1 MTSAR
6 LTPSSSPYEVRQ
18 AIRRGD
24 WSRHTSGLAAGFAQA
39 NLVILPA
46 QYADDFMRFCLM
58 NPKPCPL
65 LDVTRPGDPVPH
77 ALGED
82 IDLRHDL
89 PRYRLYRDGALASE
103 CTDIAEYWQED
114 FVSFSIGCSFS
125 FEEAL
130 INDGL
135 DVRHL
140 SHDRNVPMYRT
151 HRSLTPSGVFRGE
164 LVVSMRPFQA
174 EHAIRAIQI
183 TTDMPRVHGAPIH
196 IGHPEL
202 LGIKDLATPDFG
214 EPPVLHD
221 DDLPVF
227 WACGVTPQLAIEQAR
242 LPFVITHSPG
252 HMLITDLPN
261 QRLKFG

>member
-1 MTSAR
+1 M
-6 LTPSSSPYEVRQ
+6 PSYTTMATASPFEVRQ

-24 WSRHTSGLAAGFAQA
+24 WTRHTSGLAAGFAQT

-58 NPKPCPL
+58 NPRPCPL

-89 PRYRLYRDGALASE
+89 PRYRLYRDGALDDE
-103 CTDIAEYWQED
+103 CTDIAEYWQDD

-130 INDGL
+130 IADGL
-135 DVRHL
+135 DVRHVT
-140 SHDRNVPMYRT
+140 HDRNVPMYRT
-151 HRSLTPSGVFRGE
+151 NRALNPSGVFSGE
-164 LVVSMRPFQA
+164 LVVSMRPFTA
-174 EHAIRAIQI
+174 EQAIRAIQI
-183 TTDMPRVHGAPIH
+183 TTDMPKVHGAPIH

-202 LGIKDLATPDFG
+202 LGIDDLTAPHFG

-227 WACGVTPQLAIEQAR
+227 WACGVTPQLAIEQAG

-261 QRLKFG
+261 RQLKFS

>member
-1 MTSAR
+1 M
-6 LTPSSSPYEVRQ
+6 PSSSSMASASPAECRQ
-18 AIRRGD
+18 AIRRGE
-24 WSRHTSGLAAGFAQA
+24 WTRHTSGLAAGYAQA

-77 ALGED
+77 GLGEG

-89 PRYRLYRDGALASE
+89 PRYRLYRHGALDGE
-103 CTDIAEYWQED
+103 CTDIAELWQDD
-114 FVSFSIGCSFS
+114 FVGFSIGCSFS

-135 DVRHL
+135 DVRHVT
-140 SHDRNVPMYRT
+140 HDRNVPMYRT
-151 HRSLTPSGVFRGE
+151 NRALTPSGVFRGE
-164 LVVSMRPFQA
+164 LVVSMRPFPAAQ
-174 EHAIRAIQI
+174 AIRAIQL

-196 IGHPEL
+196 LGHPEL
-202 LGIKDLATPDFG
+202 LGIENLAAPDFG

-227 WACGVTPQLAIEQAR
+227 WACGVTPQLAIEQAK
-242 LPFVITHSPG
+242 LPLVITHSPG

-261 QRLKFG
+261 QQLKFG